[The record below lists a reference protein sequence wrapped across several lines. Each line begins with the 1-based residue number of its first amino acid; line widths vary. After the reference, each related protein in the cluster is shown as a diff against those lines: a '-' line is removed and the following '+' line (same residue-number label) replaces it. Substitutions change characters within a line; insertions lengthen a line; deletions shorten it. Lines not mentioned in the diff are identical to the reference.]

1 MAHSGQASVSA
12 AESPKGMISAVAAAA
27 KSASREDWIW
37 LLFLAQVAI
46 EFGVLEARALN
57 RGHDTLS
64 AFVWRLSKWPPF
76 GWTMGIA
83 VGFLGN
89 HFFWPDQ
96 GLQETDEREQ
106 PDH

>member
-1 MAHSGQASVSA
+1 MASL
-12 AESPKGMISAVAAAA
+12 VAAA
-27 KSASREDWIW
+27 KKASREDWIW
-37 LLFLAQVAI
+37 LAYLAAVAGT
-46 EFGVLEARALN
+46 FGVLEARALN

-64 AFVWRLSKWPPF
+64 AFVWRLSAWPPF

-96 GLQETDEREQ
+96 GLRETDEREQ
-106 PDH
+106 PNH